1 MPEDPKFYYAY
12 NELLQQV
19 LVKLDENG
27 SSIEEYGSYMSN
39 VVEYLC
45 QSNKR
50 QTAFLAL
57 QTYKDIVASPTIK
70 RYFEY
75 CDEQWK
81 IN

>member
-1 MPEDPKFYYAY
+1 MT
-12 NELLQQV
+12 
-19 LVKLDENG
+19 
-27 SSIEEYGSYMSN
+27 N

-45 QSNKR
+45 ESNKK

-57 QTYKDIVASPTIK
+57 QTYKDIITSAVVK